1 MFCRE
6 TETGK
11 RRTGNGRDDKHRSL
25 RVESKK
31 VCFECRQSY
40 KGAHGIWV
48 RPEIRSRLIHTYTYM
63 CGYVHVCICLSVC
76 LYYCPVRECELIEAF
91 FVLINFTRKE
101 QALWPF

>member
-48 RPEIRSRLIHTYTYM
+48 RPEIRSRLIHHTHTCAGTYM
-63 CGYVHVCICLSVC
+63 CVSVCLSVC
-76 LYYCPVRECELIEAF
+76 IIVL
-91 FVLINFTRKE
+91 FVSVN
-101 QALWPF
+101 